1 RAHGHGAARARA
13 PSANLLPRAGE
24 GKHRRTRSQPAR
36 VPARKRPH
44 PPDPRSPAQRRAPA
58 GRRCVVRRAL
68 AGRLRAPG
76 AARLEAS
83 ASPPGRWAAGDVD
96 RADACGHGDALRQRR
111 HRRRRRAAR
120 GGNRLRRGRRL
131 MTAVGESRP
140 PWFGIAELVPD
151 WEAPPRVRA
160 FVTGRR
166 GGVSRGPWGLS
177 GGEAGG
183 LNLGMHC
190 GDVAADVA
198 ENRARLLACLPA
210 SPRWLRQV
218 HGAAVLVARA
228 GDADASATRGPA
240 ASADAA
246 FEPEADAAVTADAGV
261 VLAVLTADCLPVLL
275 TDTRGRAVALAH
287 AGWRGMALG
296 VLERGV
302 DA

>member
-1 RAHGHGAARARA
+1 
-13 PSANLLPRAGE
+13 
-24 GKHRRTRSQPAR
+24 
-36 VPARKRPH
+36 
-44 PPDPRSPAQRRAPA
+44 
-58 GRRCVVRRAL
+58 
-68 AGRLRAPG
+68 
-76 AARLEAS
+76 
-83 ASPPGRWAAGDVD
+83 
-96 RADACGHGDALRQRR
+96 
-111 HRRRRRAAR
+111 
-120 GGNRLRRGRRL
+120 

-302 DA
+302 DALRTAVGGDAQVLAWLGPAIGPRAFEVGADVLHAFCDVDPSCAAAFAPGERDGKWFADLYRLARIRLARAGVQRVWGGGHCTVEEHERFYSYRRDRTCGRMASVIWLDPG